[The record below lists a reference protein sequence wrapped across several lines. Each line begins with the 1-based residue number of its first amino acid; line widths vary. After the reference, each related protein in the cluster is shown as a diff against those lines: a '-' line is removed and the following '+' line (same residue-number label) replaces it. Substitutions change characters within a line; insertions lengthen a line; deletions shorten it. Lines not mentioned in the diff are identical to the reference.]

1 MSILAM
7 SEVEFYASEDLWS
20 QGEYLFPDYSG
31 QFDGLSWQVSDVAE
45 TVRSEAS
52 GIRQQAE
59 AIQRENVAAEAA
71 AKEETEA
78 KAEDYRK
85 QVFDYLDS
93 LKDIQHDVRGIYDRV
108 MLIDAGLERDRHEK
122 DSALVE
128 ERSESDS
135 EILLS
140 ASDTKAF
147 ESDNPDTETVA
158 YTVTLNDIH
167 DDLLVL
173 NDNLIYAN
181 LFQFAAILALL
192 GLILGKELWKNW

>member
-1 MSILAM
+1 M
-7 SEVEFYASEDLWS
+7 SEVEFYASDDLWT

-108 MLIDAGLERDRHEK
+108 MLIDAGLERDRNEK

-135 EILLS
+135 EIVLS
-140 ASDTKAF
+140 ASDTKVF
-147 ESDNPDTETVA
+147 ESDESETVA